1 MKDEPKTPKFPWWAI
16 PLIALASFR
25 FEYRWESGASFRYD
39 GTVTA
44 LFIIGVI
51 LAVMV
56 FGVTKRV
63 QEVLKARN
71 LISEVPRSPLWSL
84 LPFSMLL
91 PGIGYRAISHEGF
104 TDQFAHKYVRHWDFH
119 WGAAP
124 LHVWLVFG
132 TLGMIFL
139 HTAILTV
146 KEIER
151 STNGS

>member
-1 MKDEPKTPKFPWWAI
+1 MKDEPKSQKFPWWAI

-25 FEYRWESGASFRYD
+25 FEYRWESGSSFTYD
-39 GTVTA
+39 GTATA
-44 LFIIGVI
+44 LLIIGVI

-56 FGVTKRV
+56 FRVTKRV

-84 LPFSMLL
+84 LPFSILL
-91 PGIGYRAISHEGF
+91 PAIGYGAISQKGF
-104 TDQFAHKYVRHWDFH
+104 TDPFSHKYVRHWDFH
-119 WGAAP
+119 WGATP

-151 STNGS
+151 STNDS